1 MIQIYSNTLITCSA
15 PRDTQRDEHESVW
28 SRFTVTLW
36 SRVQHERHTERRARV
51 CMIQIYS
58 NALITCSALRDTQR
72 DEHES
77 VWSRFTVTL
86 WSVFSTERHTERRAR
101 VCMIQIYSN
110 TLITCSAPRDTQ
122 RDEHESVWSRFTV
135 TLWSRV
141 QHWETHRERRARVC
155 MIQIYSNAL
164 ITCSALRDT
173 QRETSTS
180 LYDPDLQ

>member
-1 MIQIYSNTLITCSA
+1 MIQIYSNALITCFSTERHTERRARVCMIQIYSNALIKCSAPRDTQRDEHESVWSRFTVTLWSRVQHRETHRETSTSLYDPDYSNALITCSA

-36 SRVQHERHTERRARV
+36 SRVQHRETHR
-51 CMIQIYS
+51 
-58 NALITCSALRDTQR
+58 
-72 DEHES
+72 
-77 VWSRFTVTL
+77 
-86 WSVFSTERHTERRAR
+86 ERRAR

-110 TLITCSAPRDTQ
+110 TLITCSALRDTQ

-141 QHWETHRERRARVC
+141 QHWETHRE
-155 MIQIYSNAL
+155 
-164 ITCSALRDT
+164 
-173 QRETSTS
+173 TSTS